1 LGSIRPALQWAAA
14 VCASLILALVLDR
27 FALPASFLVGP
38 MLIGILCALA
48 GATIRLPRSAF
59 VAGQALIGCLIARAI
74 TAALL
79 TSLLQSWP
87 FMTAAIFWTIAAS
100 TLVGWLLVRFGS
112 LPGSTAAWGTSAG
125 AASAM
130 VAMSQEFGA
139 DPLLVAMMQYLR
151 VIFVVLTASLV
162 AGLWL
167 GPEHPV
173 SGAAATASTQSG
185 DTNVLSLIETLAI
198 AATGAWLGLR
208 LKIPAGGLLV
218 PMALAALLQGAGYLT
233 ITLPKELLLF
243 GYGAIGLSIGLRFS
257 RDLLR
262 RTVRALPEMLAGT
275 FALIGLCG
283 IAAWI
288 LVRVLHIDALT
299 AYLATSPG
307 GLDSVAIIAA
317 GSNADV
323 PFVLALQTFR
333 LLVVVVI
340 GPFIAKFLSRVA
352 NGAEEKG

>member
-1 LGSIRPALQWAAA
+1 
-14 VCASLILALVLDR
+14 
-27 FALPASFLVGP
+27 
-38 MLIGILCALA
+38 MLIGISCALG

-59 VAGQALIGCLIARAI
+59 IAGQALIGCLIARAV

-79 TSLLQSWP
+79 TSLLQNWP
-87 FMTAAIFWTIAAS
+87 VMTATVLGTLAAS

-112 LPGSTAAWGTSAG
+112 LPGATAAWGTSAG

-130 VAMSQEFGA
+130 VAMSQEYGA

-151 VIFVVLTASLV
+151 VIFVVLAASLV

-173 SGAAATASTQSG
+173 SGAVAPASTQSG
-185 DTNVLSLIETLAI
+185 DASLSLLETLAT

-208 LKIPAGGLLV
+208 LKLPAGGLLV
-218 PMALAALLQGAGYLT
+218 PMAAAALLQGAGYLT
-233 ITLPKELLLF
+233 ITLPKPLLLF

-283 IAAWI
+283 VSAWI
-288 LVRVLHIDALT
+288 LMRVLHIDALT

-333 LLVVVVI
+333 MLVVVAI
-340 GPFIAKFLSRVA
+340 GPFVAKLLSRVA
-352 NGAEEKG
+352 DRNESGGI

>member
-1 LGSIRPALQWAAA
+1 
-14 VCASLILALVLDR
+14 
-27 FALPASFLVGP
+27 
-38 MLIGILCALA
+38 
-48 GATIRLPRSAF
+48 
-59 VAGQALIGCLIARAI
+59 
-74 TAALL
+74 
-79 TSLLQSWP
+79 
-87 FMTAAIFWTIAAS
+87 
-100 TLVGWLLVRFGS
+100 
-112 LPGSTAAWGTSAG
+112 
-125 AASAM
+125 
-130 VAMSQEFGA
+130 
-139 DPLLVAMMQYLR
+139 MMQYLR

-173 SGAAATASTQSG
+173 SGAVAPASTRSAS
-185 DTNVLSLIETLAI
+185 TSFLPLIETLAI
-198 AATGAWLGLR
+198 AAAGTWLGLR
-208 LKIPAGGLLV
+208 LNIPAGGLLV
-218 PMALAALLQGAGYLT
+218 PMAVAALLQGAGYLT

-262 RTVRALPEMLAGT
+262 RTMRALPEMLAGT

-283 IAAWI
+283 LSAWI
-288 LVRVLHIDALT
+288 LTRMLHIDALT

-333 LLVVVVI
+333 LLRVVLI
-340 GPFIAKFLSRVA
+340 GPLVAKLLSRVA
-352 NGAEEKG
+352 NREDEKG

>member
-1 LGSIRPALQWAAA
+1 
-14 VCASLILALVLDR
+14 
-27 FALPASFLVGP
+27 
-38 MLIGILCALA
+38 
-48 GATIRLPRSAF
+48 
-59 VAGQALIGCLIARAI
+59 
-74 TAALL
+74 
-79 TSLLQSWP
+79 
-87 FMTAAIFWTIAAS
+87 MTAAIVGTIAAS
-100 TLVGWLLVRFGS
+100 TPVGWLLVRFGS
-112 LPGSTAAWGTSAG
+112 LPGSTAWGTSAG

-167 GPEHPV
+167 GPEHLV
-173 SGAAATASTQSG
+173 SGAVAIPSPRSG
-185 DTNVLSLIETLAI
+185 DTNLLFLIETIAI
-198 AATGAWLGLR
+198 AAMGAWLGLR
-208 LKIPAGGLLV
+208 LKIPAGGLLI
-218 PMALAALLQGAGYLT
+218 PMAVAALLQGAGYLT
-233 ITLPKELLLF
+233 ITLPKALLLF

-283 IAAWI
+283 VSAWI
-288 LVRVLHIDALT
+288 LVRLLHIDALT

-307 GLDSVAIIAA
+307 GLDSVAIIAV
-317 GSNADV
+317 GSHADV

-340 GPFIAKFLSRVA
+340 GPLVAKFLSRVA
-352 NGAEEKG
+352 NRAQDEG